1 MSKTERHPLL
11 DFPSWADIVAKYS
24 DMDPANFVLQLRS
37 EFGEITPAIAEQLEC
52 YRKAEKKLSG
62 LHTHGWIYRKRS
74 LEQSSGTAA
83 AVYKASLF
91 KGVVCLDLTGG
102 LGIDTLAFSH
112 HFSQVHHIEP
122 DKITS
127 DLANHNLKIS
137 GRENITFHK
146 QTAEE
151 FLVKYSERASLI
163 YADPSRRDES
173 GRVFR
178 LSECVPDITLL
189 REELKTLAEKVML
202 KLSPMYDIHQLL
214 RELPDTQWV
223 KVVSVRGEVKEI
235 LVGWDNEN
243 QTSGVKIS
251 AVLLKDD
258 GSVLVE
264 LSRKADEEQE
274 PAEILRIE
282 KINWVCLPDPAITKA
297 GLTDVAALAYN
308 MSRISM
314 QHDALGS
321 ETRPD
326 GFPGRSF
333 KVVEKLTY
341 NPKGLQKLIRRSGWK
356 SAHIYRRDFPVE
368 VPQLHKKFGLP
379 MGPDVHL
386 LFLSDAEN
394 NRQVLVCEQVQV

>member
-1 MSKTERHPLL
+1 MPESEKHPLL
-11 DFPSWADIVAKYS
+11 EFSGWADIVAQNS
-24 DMDPANFVLQLRS
+24 DMNPADFALQMRS
-37 EFGEITPAIAEQLEC
+37 EYGEFTPAIAEQLEC

-91 KGVVCLDLTGG
+91 SGDVCLDLTGG

-112 HFSQVHHIEP
+112 HFGKVHHIEP
-122 DKITS
+122 DEVTS
-127 DLANHNLKIS
+127 DLANHNLTLS

-151 FLVKYSERASLI
+151 FLSQHSEKASLI

-178 LSECVPDITLL
+178 LSDCVPDITLL
-189 REELKTLAEKVML
+189 REELKTMAEKVML

-214 RELPDTQWV
+214 RELPETQWV

-235 LVGWDNEN
+235 LAGWDTKNPGEE
-243 QTSGVKIS
+243 VKIS
-251 AVLLKDD
+251 AVLLQDD
-258 GSVLVE
+258 GAVNSELHRKIEDSLTADILSV
-264 LSRKADEEQE
+264 
-274 PAEILRIE
+274 E
-282 KINWVCLPDPAITKA
+282 KIGWVTLPDPAITKA
-297 GLTDVAALAYN
+297 GLTDKAAEEHH
-308 MSRISM
+308 MSRISI
-314 QHDALGS
+314 QHDALGA
-321 ETRPD
+321 ETEPEN
-326 GFPGRSF
+326 FPGRIF
-333 KVVEKLTY
+333 KVMEVLPY